1 MGIHHFFKWFKTN
14 FSGNIKSMPKGVKF
28 DDIEVE
34 IDNLM
39 IDLNGVFHTSAQKA
53 YEYGAYQKPRSLLR
67 PNRQRN
73 QYQTQLRL
81 FKDVCDTISFIKDIA
96 QPKKRIILCI
106 DGPAPLSKQNQQR
119 QRRFR
124 SASEQVEDAPF
135 NSNAITPGTKFMDYL
150 SKYIDWFLRKKI
162 SEDDSWQNLEIVFSN
177 EKAPGEGEH
186 KIINYI
192 RHHSDSNDTFCI
204 HGMDADLIMLALG
217 THMENFYIL
226 REDVFDASNEFFCID
241 IGNIRGDL
249 AKLIKWDDES
259 VQTFDDIL
267 GINDFIFLCF
277 MVGNDFLPHIPSIEI
292 IEDGLDL
299 LLEVYREVGCVH
311 GHITQNRD
319 DTLLFSPNTLQ
330 AYLRLVGMYEQ
341 DNLERK
347 MMKKDGFFK
356 DEVLEGAA
364 TQEEDVWHIDIDK
377 YKRDYMAAH
386 FSSSVDIEEMC
397 HDYLEGLQ
405 WVLSYYTSGVP
416 NWRWNYKYHYAPP
429 ASILSEFVNTF
440 SFPEYGRSIPTTPFQ
455 QLLCVLPPK
464 SADLIPEPLSS
475 LLTNSPLSKYCPET
489 IKIDLSGKRREWE
502 GKVILPMVDFGVVEK
517 YYNSTISDVD
527 PKDARRN
534 VLGRTFVYFSDGFS
548 FKFKSHYGDINNCVA
563 NVNLIDL

>member
-14 FSGNIKSMPKGVKF
+14 FSGNIKSMRKGVKF
-28 DDIEVE
+28 SDIDVE

-67 PNRQRN
+67 PNKQRN
-73 QYQTQLRL
+73 NYQTQLRL
-81 FKDVCDTISFIKDIA
+81 FKDVCDTIEFIKEIA
-96 QPKKRIILCI
+96 QPKKRLILCI

-124 SASEQVEDAPF
+124 SASEQVENAPF

-162 SEDDSWQNLEIVFSN
+162 SEDPSWQNLEIVFSN

-192 RHHSDSNDTFCI
+192 RYHSDSKDTFCI

-226 REDVFDASNEFFCID
+226 REDVFDVSNEFFCID

-249 AKLIKWDDES
+249 ANLLKWDDES
-259 VQTFDDIL
+259 VQPFDNIL

-347 MMKKDGFFK
+347 MMKKDGFFT
-356 DEVLEGAA
+356 DAVLEGAA
-364 TQEEDVWHIDIDK
+364 TQEEEVWHIDINK
-377 YKRDYMAAH
+377 YKRDYMTAH

-440 SFPEYGRSIPTTPFQ
+440 SFPEYGRNVPTTPFQ

-464 SADLIPEPLSS
+464 SADLIPEPLAK

-502 GKVILPMVDFGVVEK
+502 GKVILPMVDFDVVEK

-527 PKDARRN
+527 PKDAKRN
-534 VLGRTFVYFSDGFS
+534 VLGRTFVYYSNGFQ
-548 FKFKSHYGDINNCVA
+548 FKFKCHYGDINNCIA
-563 NVNLIDL
+563 NVKLIDL